1 MRFLITILLSV
12 TVYSQDENSLINKKN
27 LLLEEIE
34 LSKKTLNSAKN
45 QKIIST
51 KELQALNAYIKV
63 RTNLKN
69 TILQQRDSIEL
80 YKQEILNKIQNNN
93 KKISTIKDSYK
104 SLIREIYF
112 NDFGINL
119 ISFIFSTSS
128 FKDKIGKYVYYKEK
142 EQYRQNLLYELDYLK
157 NELISFNNNLN
168 ENIILK
174 DALLKEFN
182 LEKDSLEILKK
193 KKENLTNSL
202 TKQEKKL
209 SDFIKVK
216 KKEAQQIESEIAELQ
231 KKLKLS
237 KNYQQLDSKFE
248 GKRNNILWPVKKGV
262 LLSEFGQT
270 NHKNLPGIKIYN
282 NGIEIGVEKDE
293 VVKSVFEGVVSKILF
308 MQNGLK
314 SIIIRHGNYLTVYT
328 HLKDV
333 SVKIGDIVSA
343 QEKIGVVFSSDDNDT
358 GVLGFQIWKGMEKL
372 NPMNW
377 LHNNQ

>member
-1 MRFLITILLSV
+1 LRFLITILLSV

-27 LLLEEIE
+27 ILLKEIE
-34 LSKKTLNSAKN
+34 LSKKTLISAKN

-51 KELQALNAYIKV
+51 KELQALNAYIKA

-80 YKQEILNKIQNNN
+80 YKQEILNKIQINNQ
-93 KKISTIKDSYK
+93 KISSIKQSYK
-104 SLIREIYF
+104 SLIREIYL

-119 ISFIFSTSS
+119 VSFIFSTST
-128 FKDKIGKYVYYKEK
+128 FKDKISKYVYYKEK
-142 EQYRQNLLYELDYLK
+142 EQYRQNLLNELDYLQ

-168 ENIILK
+168 TNINTK
-174 DALLKEFN
+174 DTLLKEFN

-193 KKENLTNSL
+193 KKENLTISL
-202 TKQEKKL
+202 TKQEKRL
-209 SDFIKVK
+209 SDFIKLK
-216 KKEAQQIESEIAELQ
+216 KKEAQQIESEIIELQ
-231 KKLKLS
+231 KQMMLS
-237 KNYQQLDSKFE
+237 ENYQKLDIKFE
-248 GKRNNILWPVKKGV
+248 AKIKNIPWPVKKGV
-262 LLSEFGQT
+262 LLSEFGHT
-270 NHKNLPGIKIYN
+270 DHKNLPGIKIFN

-293 VVKSVFEGVVSKILF
+293 NVQSVFEGVVSKILF

-314 SIIIRHGNYLTVYT
+314 SIIIRHGNYLTVYIN
-328 HLKDV
+328 LKDV

-343 QEKIGVVFSSDDNDT
+343 QDKIGIVFSSDDSDT
-358 GVLGFQIWKGMEKL
+358 GVLGFQIWKGVEKL

>member
-1 MRFLITILLSV
+1 MFQQSIIEQDSNIKNEKLNSSKKIMISCFENGGDSAVMYEHYGDILFELKDLEGAKKNWLESIKKDPKNENLKEKNKKIYNTFILRFLITILLSV

-80 YKQEILNKIQNNN
+80 YKQEILNKIQINN

-168 ENIILK
+168 ENINLK

-248 GKRNNILWPVKKGV
+248 GKKKKYT
-262 LLSEFGQT
+262 LA
-270 NHKNLPGIKIYN
+270 
-282 NGIEIGVEKDE
+282 
-293 VVKSVFEGVVSKILF
+293 SKKRCF
-308 MQNGLK
+308 
-314 SIIIRHGNYLTVYT
+314 T
-328 HLKDV
+328 
-333 SVKIGDIVSA
+333 
-343 QEKIGVVFSSDDNDT
+343 F
-358 GVLGFQIWKGMEKL
+358 
-372 NPMNW
+372 
-377 LHNNQ
+377 

>member
-12 TVYSQDENSLINKKN
+12 AVYSQDENSLINKKN

-80 YKQEILNKIQNNN
+80 YKQEILNKIQINN

-168 ENIILK
+168 DNINLK

-237 KNYQQLDSKFE
+237 ENYQQLDSKFE
-248 GKRNNILWPVKKGV
+248 GKKKKYTLASKKGV

>member
-1 MRFLITILLSV
+1 MITILLSV

-80 YKQEILNKIQNNN
+80 YKQEILNKIQINN

-128 FKDKIGKYVYYKEK
+128 FKDKISKYVYYKEK

-168 ENIILK
+168 ENINLK

-248 GKRNNILWPVKKGV
+248 GKRKNILWPVKKGV

>member
-1 MRFLITILLSV
+1 MITILLSV

-69 TILQQRDSIEL
+69 TIQQQRDSIEL
-80 YKQEILNKIQNNN
+80 YKQEILNKIQINN

-168 ENIILK
+168 ENINLK

-202 TKQEKKL
+202 TKQEK
-209 SDFIKVK
+209 
-216 KKEAQQIESEIAELQ
+216 
-231 KKLKLS
+231 
-237 KNYQQLDSKFE
+237 NYQ
-248 GKRNNILWPVKKGV
+248 IL
-262 LLSEFGQT
+262 
-270 NHKNLPGIKIYN
+270 
-282 NGIEIGVEKDE
+282 
-293 VVKSVFEGVVSKILF
+293 
-308 MQNGLK
+308 
-314 SIIIRHGNYLTVYT
+314 
-328 HLKDV
+328 
-333 SVKIGDIVSA
+333 
-343 QEKIGVVFSSDDNDT
+343 
-358 GVLGFQIWKGMEKL
+358 
-372 NPMNW
+372 
-377 LHNNQ
+377 

>member
-1 MRFLITILLSV
+1 LRFLITILLSV

-34 LSKKTLNSAKN
+34 LYKKTLKSAKN

-69 TILQQRDSIEL
+69 TIHQQRDSIEL
-80 YKQEILNKIQNNN
+80 YKQEILNKIQINNQ
-93 KKISTIKDSYK
+93 KISTIKESYK

-142 EQYRQNLLYELDYLK
+142 EQYRQNLLYELEYLQ

-168 ENIILK
+168 VNINLK
-174 DALLKEFN
+174 DTLLKEFN

-193 KKENLTNSL
+193 KKENLTISL
-202 TKQEKKL
+202 TKQEKRL
-209 SDFIKVK
+209 SDFIKLK
-216 KKEAQQIESEIAELQ
+216 KKEAQQIESEIIELQ
-231 KKLKLS
+231 KQMELS
-237 KNYQQLDSKFE
+237 KNHQQLDLKFE
-248 GKRNNILWPVKKGV
+248 GKRKKILWPVKKGV

-293 VVKSVFEGVVSKILF
+293 IVHSVFEGVVSKILF

-333 SVKIGDIVSA
+333 SVKTGDVVSV
-343 QEKIGVVFSSDDNDT
+343 QDKIGVVFSSDDNDT
-358 GVLGFQIWKGMEKL
+358 GVLGFQIWKGLDKL

>member
-1 MRFLITILLSV
+1 MIIILLSA

-34 LSKKTLNSAKN
+34 LSKKTLESAKN

-51 KELQALNAYIKV
+51 KELQALNAYIKI

-69 TILQQRDSIEL
+69 TLREQRDSIEL
-80 YKQEILNKIQNNN
+80 YQQEILNKIQINNQ
-93 KKISTIKDSYK
+93 KILTIKNSYK
-104 SLIREIYF
+104 GLIREIYF

-142 EQYRQNLLYELDYLK
+142 EQYRQNLLYELDHLQ
-157 NELISFNNNLN
+157 NELINYNNNLN
-168 ENIILK
+168 QNINLK
-174 DALLKEFN
+174 DTLLKEFN
-182 LEKDSLEILKK
+182 LEQDSLEILKK
-193 KKENLTNSL
+193 KKESL
-202 TKQEKKL
+202 TTSLTRQEKRL
-209 SDFIKVK
+209 SEFIQLK
-216 KKEAQQIESEIAELQ
+216 KIEAQQIESEIIKLQ
-231 KKLKLS
+231 EKIELS
-237 KNYQQLDSKFE
+237 KKYQQIDLEFE
-248 GKRNNILWPVKKGV
+248 RKRKNITWPVKKGV

-270 NHKNLPGIKIYN
+270 NHKNLPGIKIFN
-282 NGIEIGVEKDE
+282 NGVEIGVEKNE
-293 VVKSVFEGVVSKILF
+293 IVLSVFDGVVSKILF

-333 SVKIGDIVSA
+333 NVKVGDIIST
-343 QEKIGVVFSSDDNDT
+343 QDKIGVVFSNDDNDT
-358 GVLGFQIWKGMEKL
+358 GILGFQIWKGVDKL

-377 LHNNQ
+377 LKNN

>member
-27 LLLEEIE
+27 ILLEEIE
-34 LSKKTLNSAKN
+34 LSKKTLVSAKN

-80 YKQEILNKIQNNN
+80 YKQEILNKIQINNQ
-93 KKISTIKDSYK
+93 KISSIKESYK

-119 ISFIFSTSS
+119 ISFIFSTTS
-128 FKDKIGKYVYYKEK
+128 FKNKIGKYVYYKEK
-142 EQYRQNLLYELDYLK
+142 EQYRQNLLYELDYLQ
-157 NELISFNNNLN
+157 NELISYNNNLN
-168 ENIILK
+168 QNINLK
-174 DALLKEFN
+174 DTLLKEFN
-182 LEKDSLEILKK
+182 LEQDSLETLKK
-193 KKENLTNSL
+193 KKENLTMSL
-202 TKQEKKL
+202 TKHEKRL
-209 SDFIKVK
+209 SDFIQLK
-216 KKEAQQIESEIAELQ
+216 KMEAQQIESEIIKLQ
-231 KKLKLS
+231 KKIEIS
-237 KNYQQLDSKFE
+237 KKYQQIDLEFE
-248 GKRNNILWPVKKGV
+248 GKRKNILWPVKKGV

-270 NHKNLPGIKIYN
+270 DHKKIPGIKIFN
-282 NGIEIGVEKDE
+282 NGVEFGVEKDE
-293 VVKSVFEGVVSKILF
+293 IVLSVFDGVVSKILF

-333 SVKIGDIVSA
+333 NVSVGDIIST
-343 QEKIGVVFSSDDNDT
+343 QDKIGVVFSNDNNDT
-358 GVLGFQIWKGMEKL
+358 GVLGFQIWKGVDKL

-377 LHNNQ
+377 LKNN